1 MADKKQEETEV
12 TKEDIK
18 KLTKAVDELNRTIE
32 LGLARI
38 AEGLR
43 YIR

>member
-1 MADKKQEETEV
+1 MKDKKQEETEV

-18 KLTKAVDELNRTIE
+18 ELTKAVDELNRTIE
-32 LGLARI
+32 RGLARI
-38 AEGLR
+38 VDGLR

>member
-1 MADKKQEETEV
+1 MEDKKQEETEV

-18 KLTKAVDELNRTIE
+18 ELTKAVDELNRTIK

-38 AEGLR
+38 VDGLR